1 MNSEVMI
8 MKNVRFDFVIH
19 WLFAIVWALLGVSGF
34 SMVSAK
40 FGWILN
46 FNFVTADIVHRINA
60 AAFVFI
66 TFISVIY
73 EIIRKVKKDDRK
85 QPWFIIGRSGYQL
98 FTLIISMLLIV
109 SGAVIWICME
119 VDKKDVAFALLV
131 HEYISYVALASV
143 VWHIFIKT
151 HILAWPQ
158 KKTKK

>member
-1 MNSEVMI
+1 

-19 WLFAIVWALLGVSGF
+19 WLFAIVWALLGISGF

-46 FNFVTADIVHRINA
+46 FNFVTADMVHRINA

-66 TFISVIY
+66 TFISVVY

-143 VWHIFIKT
+143 VWHIFKKT
-151 HILAWPQ
+151 HILAWP
-158 KKTKK
+158 KNKSKN